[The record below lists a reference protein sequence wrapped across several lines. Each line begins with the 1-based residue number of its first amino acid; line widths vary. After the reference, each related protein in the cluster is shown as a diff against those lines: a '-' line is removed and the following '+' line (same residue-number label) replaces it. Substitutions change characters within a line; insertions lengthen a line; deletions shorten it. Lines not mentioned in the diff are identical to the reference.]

1 MDSDV
6 AMSIISFS
14 DEIPSDGVGTLIS
27 YDYELVIVEGWPN
40 FDVREIV
47 HLYEDCWLSEIDA
60 WHREL
65 SEQAVDLTRWWWIT
79 PGSRL
84 TLWKTNSAFS
94 LKPVLFTLAIIKLCE
109 HRPSEKI
116 WIVGAPDEVVVYL
129 SDFAIQ
135 KNSIQI
141 EDFRPKNLNSNIAY
155 KLSNFLKPWLKLARW
170 LAYSSFHSLFSFKR
184 KRIKPARLIVDSLV
198 LDVSLIK
205 TIGDHFFGHML
216 DNIPGLASE
225 DVIWKYE
232 DPSANFPDFK
242 KNLTDLG
249 KRANFKTNLFCWSD
263 IWFALSTSFSVNK
276 ALSKLVVS
284 PPVFRIGDFVV
295 SSFPHYFISNLVIGN
310 LPLSELILYKQC
322 SRLIL
327 ESGASAIIY
336 PYEEKPAE
344 RAILLAVQDNASQI
358 KTIAFAHAAYSKG
371 HLYIRRGKRGEPPR
385 PDVLAVTGSMARDQ
399 FHRLGVPLKKI
410 IVTGSPRHHTVPL
423 AKRRVKLRKQILF
436 ICGLGFEMR
445 IFALLLTANP
455 GLLDGYDLV
464 IRRSYHSWVEEQDA
478 AEDRMRAAGIIY
490 RCEGGD
496 LAAQIDDSDIVLFEA
511 STAGLEAVLR
521 GKLAIRLNLSD
532 IITTSHFNGCDG
544 SDVIKYC
551 QNLKELKCELDRI
564 ALLTP
569 VQYEITLQRQRNL
582 VERLYTP
589 IDQAALAVLFEK

>member
-1 MDSDV
+1 
-6 AMSIISFS
+6 MSIISFS
-14 DEIPSDGVGTLIS
+14 DEIPCDGAGTLIH
-27 YDYELVIVEGWPN
+27 YDYEPIIAEGWLN
-40 FDVREIV
+40 CDVREIV
-47 HLYEDCWLSEIDA
+47 HLYEDFWLSEIDN

-65 SEQAVDLTRWWWIT
+65 SEKAVGLTRWWWIT

-84 TLWKTNSAFS
+84 ILWKTNSAFS

-109 HRPSEKI
+109 HRPSERI

-135 KNSIQI
+135 KNTIQI

-170 LAYSSFHSLFSFKR
+170 LAFSLFHSLFSFKI

-198 LDVSLIK
+198 LDANLIK
-205 TIGDHFFGHML
+205 TIGDHFFGHLL

-232 DPSANFPDFK
+232 DHSVNFPDLK
-242 KNLTDLG
+242 EKLIDVG
-249 KRANFKTNLFCWSD
+249 RRANFKTNLFCWTD
-263 IWFALSTSFSVNK
+263 IWFALSTSFSVNR
-276 ALSKLVVS
+276 ALTKLVDA
-284 PPVFRIGDFVV
+284 PPVLRIGDIVI
-295 SSFPHYFISNLVIGN
+295 SSFSHYFISNLVIGN
-310 LPLSELILYKQC
+310 FPLSELILYKQC
-322 SRLIL
+322 SKLIL

-336 PYEEKPAE
+336 PYEEKPTE
-344 RAILLAVQDNASQI
+344 RAILLAVQDNAPQL

-385 PDVLAVTGSMARDQ
+385 PDILAVTGSMARDQ
-399 FHRLGVPLKKI
+399 FQRFGVSLEEI
-410 IVTGSPRHHTVPL
+410 IVIGSPRYHTVPL
-423 AKRRVKLRKQILF
+423 YKHSRPKLRKQILF

-445 IFALLLTANP
+445 IFATLLVANP

-478 AEDRMRAAGIIY
+478 AEDRMRAAGVVY
-490 RCEGGD
+490 RCESGD

-511 STAGLEAVLR
+511 TTAGFEAVLR

-532 IITTSHFNGCDG
+532 IITTCHFNGCDG

-551 QNLKELKCELDRI
+551 QNLKELKSELDRT

-569 VQYEITLQRQRNL
+569 VQYGIALQRQRKL
-582 VERLYTP
+582 VERLYSP